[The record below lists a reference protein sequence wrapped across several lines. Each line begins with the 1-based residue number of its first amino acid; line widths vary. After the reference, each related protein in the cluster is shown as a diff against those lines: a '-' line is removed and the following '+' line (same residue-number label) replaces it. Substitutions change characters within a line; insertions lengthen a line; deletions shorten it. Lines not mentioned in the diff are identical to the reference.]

1 MQCPLCVCPK
11 VLSFTTDQTKCAVAR
26 RLCTFFSNR
35 EQIQKRTVQ
44 NSVEH
49 VNRSDI
55 ELVNK
60 YLRALYNYGVG
71 MCGSSASL
79 ASFAQKV
86 YAIMRL

>member
-1 MQCPLCVCPK
+1 MRVQLMPQGFIVYHRSDKMCRCSPALHFLFGQSRSK
-11 VLSFTTDQTKCAVAR
+11 
-26 RLCTFFSNR
+26 R
-35 EQIQKRTVQ
+35 EQ

-71 MCGSSASL
+71 MCGKWFQWFVGANI
-79 ASFAQKV
+79 AQEV